1 MFRSPRSVCAALLCG
16 MSALTFAQAAP
27 DPALAEIGRP
37 ATPAEISA
45 WDIDVRADLKGLP
58 QGKGDVTLGEAV
70 WEQKC
75 TSCHGT
81 FGESNEV
88 FTPLV
93 GGTTDE
99 DIKSGRVQNLAR
111 DGYPHRTTL
120 MKASHISTL
129 WDYIY
134 RAMPWNAP
142 KSLSPD
148 EVYGVLAYL
157 LNLGDIVPADFT
169 LSNANMAEVQK
180 RLPNRN
186 GKVFYK
192 PMWEANGAGDV
203 DNNRCMQ
210 DCPVDLSTLVVL
222 PDEARN
228 THGNIAE
235 QVRPFGPARGTDTT
249 LPPRTALA
257 ATMPDPPK
265 ASARDATK
273 AGAGAEPATAAS
285 RADQA
290 GAIELIKAQACTACH
305 GIDRKIVGPA
315 FEEVGRKYAGKPE
328 AVDYLIGKILKGGQ
342 GVWGPVPM
350 PPQAQLKEDD
360 ARTIANWLANANR

>member
-1 MFRSPRSVCAALLCG
+1 MFKSPKLVCAALLYG
-16 MSALTFAQAAP
+16 MSALAFAQAAP

-37 ATPAEISA
+37 ATSAEIKA

-58 QGKGDVTLGEAV
+58 EGKGDVTLGEEV

-93 GGTTDE
+93 GGTTAD

-148 EVYGVLAYL
+148 EVYAVLAYL

-169 LSNANMAEVQK
+169 LTNANMAEVQN

-192 PMWEANGAGDV
+192 PMWEVSGSGDV
-203 DNNRCMQ
+203 DNARCMQ
-210 DCPVDLSTLVVL
+210 DCPVDPATLVAL

-257 ATMPDPPK
+257 ATPPEPPKPPARDAAMAVTGAEPK
-265 ASARDATK
+265 ASG
-273 AGAGAEPATAAS
+273 GAGAV
-285 RADQA
+285 
-290 GAIELIKAQACTACH
+290 ELIAARTCTTCH

-315 FEEVGRKYAGKPE
+315 FEEVGKKYAGKPD
-328 AVDYLIGKILKGGQ
+328 AVDYLVGKILKGGQ
-342 GVWGPVPM
+342 GVWGAIPM
-350 PPQAQLKEDD
+350 PPQAQLKEEE
-360 ARTIANWLANANR
+360 ARTIAGWLANGTK

>member
-1 MFRSPRSVCAALLCG
+1 MYRFRKWICVAVLCG
-16 MSALTFAQAAP
+16 MPGLVLAQAALN
-27 DPALAEIGRP
+27 PALSGIGRV
-37 ATPAEISA
+37 ATSAELKA

-58 QGKGDVTLGEAV
+58 EGKGDVSLGEEV

-93 GGTTDE
+93 GGTSDE
-99 DIKSGRVQNLAR
+99 DIKSGRVQNLTR

-120 MKASHISTL
+120 MKTSHISTL

-142 KSLSPD
+142 KSLSVD

-157 LNLGDIVPADFT
+157 LNLGNIVPTDFT
-169 LSNANMAEVQK
+169 LSNTNMADVQS

-192 PMWEANGAGDV
+192 PMWEVSSSGDV
-203 DNNRCMQ
+203 NNERCMQ
-210 DCPVDLSTLVVL
+210 NCPVDPTTLVAL

-235 QVRPFGPARGTDTT
+235 QVRAFGPARGTDTT
-249 LPPRTALA
+249 LPPRTALVG
-257 ATMPDPPK
+257 TMPAPTRGSTQEGVK
-265 ASARDATK
+265 AGVGAQPTVSKAADQGGAIDLLTTK
-273 AGAGAEPATAAS
+273 A
-285 RADQA
+285 
-290 GAIELIKAQACTACH
+290 CTSCH
-305 GIDRKIVGPA
+305 GIDRKIVGPG
-315 FEEVGRKYAGKPE
+315 FEDVSRKYAGKAE
-328 AVDYLIGKILKGGQ
+328 AVDYLVGKILKGSQ
-342 GVWGPVPM
+342 GVWGAIPM
-350 PPQAQLKEDD
+350 PPQAQLKEED
-360 ARTIANWLANANR
+360 ARVIANWLANSAR